1 MLCIEMIKI
10 KHGYSREIVTN
21 IPSVN
26 TLFHGSESISFEIQK
41 NWEIAPVKI
50 SEFISLNS
58 FK

>member
-21 IPSVN
+21 TPSVN